1 MSNYLSLNEAQELAN
16 IDEGVFLNK
25 YVNGGIL
32 SVTIVDDERKVELS
46 EFFRVFPHARKEKKV
61 ISSENSE
68 LELQLSQM
76 KVENLEY
83 KIASLE
89 RQLEKQT
96 DEHNWLRSKFDN
108 TTMLLEQKLDTSEV
122 DKYKQEIH
130 HLSHQAIQWEKKYNT
145 LLAANEL
152 KTLLRENREL
162 KEQISAKPQ
171 APVVPEHKQPEQ
183 DQLKVEVE
191 HFKSLKAE
199 IAALQQ
205 ALLAQQA
212 VTITDKNS
220 PVDEVSQITP
230 KRRKIFGI
238 F

>member
-32 SVTIVDDERKVELS
+32 SVTIVDDERRVELS
-46 EFFRVFPHARKEKKV
+46 EFFRVFPHARRERKV
-61 ISSENSE
+61 ISSESGE

-130 HLSHQAIQWEKKYNT
+130 QLSHQAIQWEKKYNT

-162 KEQISAKPQ
+162 KEQINAKPPT
-171 APVVPEHKQPEQ
+171 PVVPENKPPEQ
-183 DQLKVEVE
+183 DQLKAEIE
-191 HFKSLKAE
+191 QFKSLKME
-199 IAALQQ
+199 IATLQQ
-205 ALLAQQA
+205 QLLAQQA
-212 VTITDKNS
+212 ANIAEKST
-220 PVDEVSQITP
+220 PAEVASEVKP